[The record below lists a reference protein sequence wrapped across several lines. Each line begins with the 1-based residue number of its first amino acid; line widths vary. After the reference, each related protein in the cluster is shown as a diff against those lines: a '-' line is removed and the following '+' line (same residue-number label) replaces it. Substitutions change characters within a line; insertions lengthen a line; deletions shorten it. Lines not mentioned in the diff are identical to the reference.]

1 MMENLGS
8 FYISPIKKIAVMYI
22 SVYNSSLFKII
33 LCVCEQNFIYIYE
46 VYTYV
51 SHTFSQLKDSK

>member
-33 LCVCEQNFIYIYE
+33 LCVCEQNFIYIYMKFI
-46 VYTYV
+46 
-51 SHTFSQLKDSK
+51 HM